1 MRELLQQV
9 RLLDPVT
16 GHDRVVDI
24 LLEDAVIWAIADS
37 LSDIPTETVVHEC
50 QGLVA
55 GPGLIDLYSYS
66 GEPGHEERETLDSL
80 MQSAITGGFTQ
91 LNLLPK
97 TQPALD
103 NPATISWLHD
113 QVQNL
118 NQLLPR
124 RPYPQVKCWAALT
137 RSTKGE
143 QMTELAE
150 LASLEVAGFADGQ
163 PVANL
168 VLLRRLMEYLK
179 PLQKPLALWACDPGL
194 VGSGVMREGEESIV
208 FGLPGIPAIAET
220 TALAAILECV
230 AEIGTPV
237 HLMRV
242 STARSVELIR
252 QAKARHLPITASTTW
267 MHLLFNSQAIASYDP
282 NLRLSPPL
290 GNPADQEA
298 LLAGLRDG
306 VLDAIAVDHT
316 PHTYEDKT
324 VAFAEAPP
332 GVIGL
337 ELALPLLWDQL
348 VQPNHLSALTLW
360 QCLSLNPARCLQQ
373 PFATVEVNQVANL
386 ILFDPQQTWTADT
399 SLLHSRS
406 HNTPWFQQ
414 SIPGRVTKVW
424 CAT

>member
-1 MRELLQQV
+1 MHELLQQV
-9 RLLDPVT
+9 RLLDPIT

-24 LLEDAVIWAIADS
+24 LLEDAVVRAIANS
-37 LSDIPTETVVHEC
+37 LSDIPAETVVHDC
-50 QGLVA
+50 QGMVA

-80 MQSAITGGFTQ
+80 MQAAISGGFTQ

-97 TQPALD
+97 THPALD
-103 NPATISWLHD
+103 NPATISWLYD

-118 NQLLPR
+118 KQ
-124 RPYPQVKCWAALT
+124 RPPKRPSPQVKCWAALT
-137 RSTKGE
+137 QDVKGQ

-150 LASLEVAGFADGQ
+150 LAGLEIAGFADGE
-163 PVANL
+163 PIANL
-168 VLLRRLMEYLK
+168 VLLRRLLEYLK
-179 PLQKPLALWACDPGL
+179 PLQKPLTLWASDPGL

-252 QAKARHLPITASTTW
+252 QAKARHLPVTASTTW

-290 GNPADQEA
+290 GNAADQEA
-298 LLAGLRDG
+298 LLAGLQDG
-306 VLDAIAVDHT
+306 TVDAIAVDHT

-324 VAFAEAPP
+324 VAFAEAPS

-337 ELALPLLWDQL
+337 ELTLPLLWDQL

-373 PFATVEVNQVANL
+373 PFAPVEVDQAANL

-399 SLLHSRS
+399 SFLHSRS
-406 HNTPWFQQ
+406 HNTPWFQR

-424 CAT
+424 CAA